1 MHNESCGGEN
11 INHLC
16 WRQSAKWNISI
27 SGRGSV
33 APHLSGGPFSP
44 LLIFTLRFVTT
55 TTQPMMQWFT
65 PAPARFLIFSSL
77 VKQIL
82 AQYQKSKDPSYS
94 LKVAFLPWGPPL
106 AQLGIRQTRP
116 QPSGAVTPAATS
128 SHQQASNTETK
139 VKFGELLKLTAKEEN
154 FSYLNTIYIWI
165 VFFVNDITKIHRI
178 LLHLHTTL
186 DCVSKYSNLKTF

>member
-33 APHLSGGPFSP
+33 APHLSGGPFNP
-44 LLIFTLRFVTT
+44 FFLFVSDFYTV
-55 TTQPMMQWFT
+55 FH
-65 PAPARFLIFSSL
+65 
-77 VKQIL
+77 QIL
-82 AQYQKSKDPSYS
+82 FLAQTQLILHILFKVKDAWKSQKSYW
-94 LKVAFLPWGPPL
+94 LKVALPWGPPL
-106 AQLGIRQTRP
+106 PQLGIRQTRP

-139 VKFGELLKLTAKEEN
+139 VKFGELLKLAAKEEN

-178 LLHLHTTL
+178 LLHPHTTW
-186 DCVSKYSNLKTF
+186 DCVSKYSNLQPF